1 MSKIVVMIALMILAL
16 SPFLLAPRRSQAA
29 DSSAVALSGQVSSD
43 KEAAME
49 GVIVGAKK
57 DGSPITIDVVTD
69 EHGHYSFPSS
79 KLGPGQ
85 YSLKIRA
92 VGYEMDG
99 PKTVE
104 VASGTSPAADIKLRP
119 AKNLA
124 AQLNNAEWLLS
135 MPGTDA
141 QKKFLLD
148 CTGCHSL
155 ERIVRSTHTA
165 DEFLQVIQRMSLYS
179 QGSTPAHPQL
189 LAGGA
194 RRPATEEVIKKLQP
208 VADWL
213 ATTNLSS
220 TEKWEYPLKTLPR
233 PLAKATRVIITE
245 YDLPRKAAQPHD
257 VVVDSTGT
265 VWYSDFADE
274 FIGKLDPTTGQATEY
289 PIPLLKPGF
298 PKGSLELQLDKDENP
313 WLAMMYQGG
322 IAKFDRKTE
331 KVQTFALPAELQK
344 NHTQESMVMPIYSYA
359 DGKVWTNNQDD
370 HSILRLDLK
379 TGKYEN
385 LGTFALPGAGRN
397 INAYGIPANRE
408 NDLYLLDFAADDIGR
423 IDAKTKEFKSYPTPT
438 RASRPR
444 RGMVDA
450 QDRLWFAE
458 YGANAVGMFDPKT
471 EKIQEWKVP
480 TPWSAPYQAVVDK
493 DGDVWTASMFTDRVV
508 RLNPSTGEVK
518 EYLLPQ
524 QTNVRRVFV
533 DNSTTPVTFWV
544 GNNHGASIMKL
555 EPIDEAVQSRA
566 SAR

>member
-1 MSKIVVMIALMILAL
+1 MSKIALLAAIAMVILG
-16 SPFLLAPRRSQAA
+16 SFLLAPRLIKAA
-29 DSSAVALSGQVSSD
+29 SSPVALSGQVSSE
-43 KEAAME
+43 KEGAME
-49 GVIVGAKK
+49 GVMVGAKK
-57 DGSPITIDVVTD
+57 DGSTITVDVVSDANGRYT
-69 EHGHYSFPSS
+69 FPSS

-104 VASGTSPAADIKLRP
+104 VTSGTSATADIKLRP
-119 AKNLA
+119 VKNPA
-124 AQLNNAEWLLS
+124 AQLNNAEWLMS

-141 QKKFLLD
+141 QKRFLLD
-148 CTGCHSL
+148 CTGCHTL
-155 ERIVRSTHTA
+155 ERIARSTHNA
-165 DEFLQVIQRMSLYS
+165 DEFLAVIQRMSLYS
-179 QGSTPAHPQL
+179 QGSSPAHPQL

-194 RRPATEEVIKKLQP
+194 RRPSTDETVKRMQP
-208 VADWL
+208 IAEWL

-220 TEKWEYPLKTLPR
+220 TEKWEYALKTLPR
-233 PLAKATRVIITE
+233 AKAKATRVIVTE
-245 YDLPRKAAQPHD
+245 YDLPRKVAQPHD
-257 VVVDSTGT
+257 VVVDSGGT

-274 FIGKLDPTTGQATEY
+274 LVGKLDPKTGQATEY
-289 PIPLLKPGF
+289 PIPVLKQGF

-322 IAKFDRKTE
+322 IAKFDRKSE
-331 KVQTFALPAELQK
+331 KVQVFPLPKELQK
-344 NHTQESMVMPIYSYA
+344 DHTQESMVMPVYSHV

-370 HSILRLDLK
+370 HSILRLDPK
-379 TGKYEN
+379 TSTYEN
-385 LGTFALPGAGRN
+385 LGTFAIAGAGRN
-397 INAYGIPANRE
+397 INAYGIPANHE
-408 NDLYLLDFAADDIGR
+408 NDLYLLDFAADNIGR
-423 IDAKTKEFKSYPTPT
+423 IDAKTKEFKVYPTPT
-438 RASRPR
+438 RDSRPR

-458 YGANAVGMFDPKT
+458 YGANAVAMFDPKT

-493 DGDVWTASMFTDRVV
+493 NGDVWTASMFTDRVV
-508 RLNPSTGEVK
+508 RLNPKTGEVT
-518 EYLLPQ
+518 EYPLPQ

-555 EPIDEAVQSRA
+555 ETLDEDVQSRA
-566 SAR
+566 AK

>member
-1 MSKIVVMIALMILAL
+1 MSKIALVAVVMLAAL
-16 SPFLLAPRRSQAA
+16 SSFLFVPRQIEAA
-29 DSSAVALSGQVSSD
+29 NSLVALSGQVSSE
-43 KEAAME
+43 KEGPME

-57 DGSPITIDVVTD
+57 DGSTVTIDVVSD
-69 EHGHYSFPSS
+69 DSGRYSFPSS
-79 KLGPGQ
+79 KLGPGH

-92 VGYEMDG
+92 VGYEMES
-99 PKTVE
+99 PKTVD
-104 VASGTSPAADIKLRP
+104 VSQGASATADIKLQP

-124 AQLNNAEWLLS
+124 AQLNNAEWLMS

-141 QKKFLLD
+141 QKRFLLD
-148 CTGCHSL
+148 CTGCHTL
-155 ERIVRSTHTA
+155 ERIARSTHTA
-165 DEFLQVIQRMSLYS
+165 DEFVPLIQRMGLYS
-179 QGSTPAHPQL
+179 QGSTPARPQL

-194 RRPATEEVIKKLQP
+194 RRPPTEAAVKALQP
-208 VADWL
+208 VAEWL

-220 TEKWEYPLKTLPR
+220 TEKWDYTLKTLPR
-233 PLAKATRVIITE
+233 PKGRAGRVIVTE
-245 YDLPRKAAQPHD
+245 YELPRKVAQPHD
-257 VVVDSTGT
+257 VVADSTGT

-274 FIGKLDPTTGQATEY
+274 LIGKLDPKTGEATEY

-313 WLAMMYQGG
+313 WLALMYQGG

-331 KVQTFALPAELQK
+331 KVRVFPLPKALQK
-344 NHTQESMVMPIYSYA
+344 DHTQESMVMPIYSNV

-379 TGKYEN
+379 TGAYEN
-385 LGTFALPGAGRN
+385 LGTFAIPGAGRN
-397 INAYGIPANRE
+397 LNAYGIPADHRN
-408 NDLYLLDFAADDIGR
+408 NLYLLDFAADNIGR
-423 IDAKTKEFKSYPTPT
+423 IDAKTKEFKVYPTPT
-438 RASRPR
+438 RDSRPR

-458 YGANAVGMFDPKT
+458 YGANAVAMFDPKT
-471 EKIQEWKVP
+471 EKIQEWKVS
-480 TPWSAPYQAVVDK
+480 TPWSAPYQAIVDK
-493 DGDVWTASMFTDRVV
+493 NGDVWTASMFTDRVV
-508 RLNPSTGEVK
+508 RLNPNKGEVT

-555 EPIDEAVQSRA
+555 EPIDENVQSRA
-566 SAR
+566 AR

>member
-1 MSKIVVMIALMILAL
+1 MLKRA
-16 SPFLLAPRRSQAA
+16 LLAAVTMAVVGMFLSVPRLTRAA
-29 DSSAVALSGQVSSD
+29 NSAGVALSGQVSSE
-43 KEAAME
+43 KEGAME
-49 GVIVGAKK
+49 GVVVGAKK
-57 DGSPITIDVVTD
+57 DGSTITLDVVTD
-69 EHGHYSFPSS
+69 GDGHYSFPSS

-92 VGYEMDG
+92 VGYEMEG

-104 VASGTSPAADIKLRP
+104 VASGTTATADIKLRP

-124 AQLNNAEWLLS
+124 AQLNNAEWLMS
-135 MPGTDA
+135 MPGSDA

-148 CTGCHSL
+148 CTGCHTL
-155 ERIVRSTHTA
+155 ERIARSTHTA
-165 DEFLQVIQRMSLYS
+165 DEFMAVIQRMSLYS

-194 RRPATEEVIKKLQP
+194 RRPASEETTKRLQP
-208 VADWL
+208 VAEWL

-220 TEKWEYPLKTLPR
+220 TERWEYSLKTLPR
-233 PLAKATRVIITE
+233 PKAKATRVIVTE
-245 YDLPRKAAQPHD
+245 YDLPRKVAQPHD
-257 VVVDSTGT
+257 VIVDSGGT

-274 FIGKLDPTTGQATEY
+274 FVGKLDPKTGQATEY
-289 PIPLLKPGF
+289 SIPLLKQGF

-322 IAKFDRKTE
+322 IAKFDRKSE
-331 KVQTFALPAELQK
+331 KVQVFPLPKELQK
-344 NHTQESMVMPIYSYA
+344 DHTQESMVMPISSHV

-379 TGKYEN
+379 TGTYEN
-385 LGTFALPGAGRN
+385 LGTFAIQGAGRN
-397 INAYGIPANRE
+397 INAYGIPANNE
-408 NDLYLLDFAADDIGR
+408 NDLYLLDFAADNIGR
-423 IDAKTKEFKSYPTPT
+423 INAKTKEFKVYPTPT
-438 RASRPR
+438 RDSRPR
-444 RGMVDA
+444 RGMVDD

-458 YGANAVGMFDPKT
+458 YGANTVAMFDPKT

-493 DGDVWTASMFTDRVV
+493 NGDVWTASMFTDRVA
-508 RLNPSTGEVK
+508 RLNPTTGEVT

-533 DNSTTPVTFWV
+533 DNSTTLVTFWV

-555 EPIDEAVQSRA
+555 EPLDDDVQSRA
-566 SAR
+566 AK

>member
-1 MSKIVVMIALMILAL
+1 MSKTALLAGIAIVVLGTFLSAPRLIKAANSSGIALT
-16 SPFLLAPRRSQAA
+16 
-29 DSSAVALSGQVSSD
+29 GQVSSE

-49 GVIVGAKK
+49 GVVVGAKK
-57 DGSPITIDVVTD
+57 DGSTITIDVFTD
-69 EHGHYSFPSS
+69 GSGRYSFPSS

-104 VASGTSPAADIKLRP
+104 VTPGTSATADIKLRP

-124 AQLNNAEWLLS
+124 AQLNNAEWLTS

-141 QKKFLLD
+141 QKRFLLD
-148 CTGCHSL
+148 CTGCHTL
-155 ERIVRSTHTA
+155 ERIARSTHTA
-165 DEFLQVIQRMSLYS
+165 DEFMQVIQRMSLYS

-194 RRPATEEVIKKLQP
+194 RGGGPRGNLQP
-208 VADWL
+208 IADWL

-220 TEKWEYPLKTLPR
+220 TERWDYSLKTLPR
-233 PLAKATRVIITE
+233 PRAKATRVIITE
-245 YDLPRKAAQPHD
+245 YDLPRKVAQPHD
-257 VVVDSTGT
+257 VVVDSGGT

-274 FIGKLDPTTGQATEY
+274 FVGKLDPKTGQATEY
-289 PIPLLKPGF
+289 PIPLLKQGF

-331 KVQTFALPAELQK
+331 KVEAFPLPKELQK
-344 NHTQESMVMPIYSYA
+344 DHTQESMVMPTYSYV

-379 TGKYEN
+379 TGTYEN
-385 LGTFALPGAGRN
+385 LGTFAIPGAGRN
-397 INAYGIPANRE
+397 INAYGIPANHE
-408 NDLYLLDFAADDIGR
+408 NDLYLLDFAADNIGR
-423 IDAKTKEFKSYPTPT
+423 INAKTKEFKVYPTPT
-438 RASRPR
+438 RDSRPR

-450 QDRLWFAE
+450 QNRLWFAE
-458 YGANAVGMFDPKT
+458 YGANAVAMFDPKT

-480 TPWSAPYQAVVDK
+480 TPWSAPYQAVADK
-493 DGDVWTASMFTDRVV
+493 NGDVWTGSMFTDRII
-508 RLNPSTGEVK
+508 RLNPNNGEVT

-524 QTNVRRVFV
+524 QTNIRRVFV
-533 DNSTTPVTFWV
+533 GNSTTPVTFWV

-555 EPIDEAVQSRA
+555 EPMDEDVLSRA
-566 SAR
+566 AAK

>member
-1 MSKIVVMIALMILAL
+1 MSKTA
-16 SPFLLAPRRSQAA
+16 LLAAITTVVLGTFLFAA
-29 DSSAVALSGQVSSD
+29 RLTMPAGLSAVALSGQVSSE
-43 KEAAME
+43 KESAME

-57 DGSPITIDVVTD
+57 DGSTITIDVVSD
-69 EHGHYSFPSS
+69 ERGHYSFPSS
-79 KLGPGQ
+79 KLPPGQ

-92 VGYEMDG
+92 VGYEMDT

-104 VASGTSPAADIKLRP
+104 VTSGTAATADIKLRP

-124 AQLNNAEWLLS
+124 AQLNNAEWLMS
-135 MPGTDA
+135 MPGSDA
-141 QKKFLLD
+141 EKKFLLD
-148 CTGCHSL
+148 CTGCHTL
-155 ERIVRSTHTA
+155 ERIARSTHNA
-165 DEFLQVIQRMSLYS
+165 DEFMAVIQRMSLYS

-194 RRPATEEVIKKLQP
+194 RRPASEETTKRLQP
-208 VADWL
+208 VAEWL

-220 TEKWEYPLKTLPR
+220 TERWEYSLKTLPR
-233 PLAKATRVIITE
+233 PKAKATRVIVTE
-245 YDLPRKAAQPHD
+245 YDLPRKVAQPHD
-257 VVVDSTGT
+257 VIVDSGGT

-274 FIGKLDPTTGQATEY
+274 FLGKLDPKTGQATEY
-289 PIPLLKPGF
+289 PIPLLKQGF

-322 IAKFDRKTE
+322 ITKFDRKSE
-331 KVQTFALPAELQK
+331 KVQVFPLPKELQK
-344 NHTQESMVMPIYSYA
+344 DHTQESMVMPIYSHV

-379 TGKYEN
+379 TDTYEN
-385 LGTFALPGAGRN
+385 LGTFAIQGAGRN
-397 INAYGIPANRE
+397 INAYGIPANNE
-408 NDLYLLDFAADDIGR
+408 NDLYLLDFAADNIGR
-423 IDAKTKEFKSYPTPT
+423 IAAKTKEFKVWPTPT
-438 RASRPR
+438 RDSRPR

-493 DGDVWTASMFTDRVV
+493 NGDVWTASMFTDRVV
-508 RLNPSTGEVK
+508 RLNPSTGEVT

-533 DNSTTPVTFWV
+533 DSSTTPVTFWV

-555 EPIDEAVQSRA
+555 EPIDEDVQSRA
-566 SAR
+566 AR

>member
-1 MSKIVVMIALMILAL
+1 MSKIAIVGITLVAIIC
-16 SPFLLAPRRSQAA
+16 FVFAPRLTRGAN
-29 DSSAVALSGQVSSD
+29 SSGVALSGQVSSD
-43 KEAAME
+43 KEGAMG
-49 GVIVGAKK
+49 GVVVGAKK
-57 DGSPITIDVVTD
+57 DGSTITIDVVSDDT
-69 EHGHYSFPSS
+69 GHFAFPSS

-92 VGYEMDG
+92 VGYEMEDS
-99 PKTVE
+99 KTAE
-104 VASGTSPAADIKLRP
+104 VAPGATATTDIKLRP
-119 AKNLA
+119 ARNLA
-124 AQLNNAEWLLS
+124 AQLNNAEWLMS

-155 ERIVRSTHTA
+155 ERIARSTHTA
-165 DEFLQVIQRMSLYS
+165 DEFVAVIQRMSLYA
-179 QGSTPAHPQL
+179 QGSSPAHPQL

-194 RRPATEEVIKKLQP
+194 RGGGPRGNLQP
-208 VADWL
+208 VAEWL

-220 TEKWEYPLKTLPR
+220 TERWEYPLKTLPR
-233 PLAKATRVIITE
+233 PKAKAARVIVTE
-245 YDLPRKAAQPHD
+245 YDLPRKVAQPHD
-257 VVVDSTGT
+257 VVVDSGGT

-274 FIGKLDPTTGQATEY
+274 FIGKLDPKTGQATEY

-331 KVQTFALPAELQK
+331 KVSVFPLPKELQK
-344 NHTQESMVMPIYSYA
+344 DHTQESMVMPIYSYV

-370 HSILRLDLK
+370 HSILRLDPK
-379 TGKYEN
+379 TGAYEN
-385 LGTFALPGAGRN
+385 LGTFAIPGAGRN

-408 NDLYLLDFAADDIGR
+408 NDLYLLDFAADNIGR
-423 IDAKTKEFKSYPTPT
+423 IDAKTKEFKVYPTPT
-438 RASRPR
+438 RDSRPR
-444 RGMVDA
+444 RGMVDD

-458 YGANAVGMFDPKT
+458 YGANAVGVFDPKT

-480 TPWSAPYQAVVDK
+480 TPWSAPYQAIVDK
-493 DGDVWTASMFTDRVV
+493 NGDVWTASMFTDRVV
-508 RLNPSTGEVK
+508 RLNPKSGEVT

-555 EPIDEAVQSRA
+555 EPIDEDVQSRA
-566 SAR
+566 AR

>member
-1 MSKIVVMIALMILAL
+1 LLVPRMTKAANSPGEALT
-16 SPFLLAPRRSQAA
+16 
-29 DSSAVALSGQVSSD
+29 GQVSSE
-43 KEAAME
+43 KEGAME
-49 GVIVGAKK
+49 GVVVGAKK
-57 DGSPITIDVVTD
+57 DGSTITIDVVTD
-69 EHGHYSFPSS
+69 GNGRYSFPSS
-79 KLGPGQ
+79 KLGQGQ

-104 VASGTSPAADIKLRP
+104 VAAGTSATADIKLRV

-124 AQLNNAEWLLS
+124 GQLNNAEWLMS

-141 QKKFLLD
+141 QKKFLLE
-148 CTGCHSL
+148 CTGCHTL
-155 ERIVRSTHTA
+155 ERIARSTHTA
-165 DEFLQVIQRMSLYS
+165 DEFVAVFQRMILYS
-179 QGSTPAHPQL
+179 QGSSPAHPQL

-194 RRPATEEVIKKLQP
+194 RRPASDEAAKRLQP
-208 VADWL
+208 IAEWL

-220 TEKWEYPLKTLPR
+220 TERWDYSLKTLPR
-233 PLAKATRVIITE
+233 PKVKATRVIVTE
-245 YDLPRKAAQPHD
+245 YDLPRKVTQPHD
-257 VVVDSTGT
+257 VVVDSGGM

-274 FIGKLDPTTGQATEY
+274 FLGKLDPKTGQATEY

-298 PKGSLELQLDKDENP
+298 PKGSLELHLDKDENP
-313 WLAMMYQGG
+313 WLALMYQGG
-322 IAKFDRKTE
+322 IAKFDRKRE
-331 KVQTFALPAELQK
+331 KVQVFPLPKELQK
-344 NHTQESMVMPIYSYA
+344 DHTQESMVMPLYSHV

-379 TGKYEN
+379 TGTYEN
-385 LGTFALPGAGRN
+385 LGTFAISGAGRN
-397 INAYGIPANRE
+397 INAYGIPANHE
-408 NDLYLLDFAADDIGR
+408 NDLYLLDFAADNIGR
-423 IDAKTKEFKSYPTPT
+423 IDAKTKEFKVYPTPT
-438 RASRPR
+438 RDSRPR

-493 DGDVWTASMFTDRVV
+493 NGDVWTASMFTDRVT
-508 RLNPSTGEVK
+508 RLSPSTGEVT

-524 QTNVRRVFV
+524 QTNVRRIFV

-555 EPIDEAVQSRA
+555 EPLDENVQSRA
-566 SAR
+566 AK

>member
-1 MSKIVVMIALMILAL
+1 MLKTA
-16 SPFLLAPRRSQAA
+16 LLAAITLVALGGFLFAPHLIKAA
-29 DSSAVALSGQVSSD
+29 NSPSVALSGQVSSE
-43 KEAAME
+43 KEGAME

-57 DGSPITIDVVTD
+57 DGSTITIDVVTD
-69 EHGHYSFPSS
+69 ADGRYSFPSS

-92 VGYEMDG
+92 AGYEMDG

-104 VASGTSPAADIKLRP
+104 VTSGTSATADIKLQT

-124 AQLNNAEWLLS
+124 AQLNNAEWLMS

-141 QKKFLLD
+141 QKRFLLD

-155 ERIVRSTHTA
+155 ERIARSTHTA
-165 DEFLQVIQRMSLYS
+165 DEFVPLIQRMGLYS

-194 RRPATEEVIKKLQP
+194 RRPPTERAVKALQP
-208 VADWL
+208 VAEWL

-220 TEKWEYPLKTLPR
+220 TEKWEYSLKTLPR
-233 PLAKATRVIITE
+233 PKAKAARVVVTE
-245 YDLPRKAAQPHD
+245 YDLPRKVAQPHD
-257 VVVDSTGT
+257 VVVDSAGT

-274 FIGKLDPTTGQATEY
+274 FLGKLDPKTGQATEY
-289 PIPLLKPGF
+289 PIPLLKQGF

-313 WLAMMYQGG
+313 WLALMYQGG

-331 KVQTFALPAELQK
+331 KVQVFPLPKELQRD
-344 NHTQESMVMPIYSYA
+344 HTQESMVMPIYSYV

-370 HSILRLDLK
+370 HSILRLDVN
-379 TGKYEN
+379 TGAYEN
-385 LGTFALPGAGRN
+385 LGTFAIAGAARN
-397 INAYGIPANRE
+397 INAYGIPANHE
-408 NDLYLLDFAADDIGR
+408 NDLYLLDFAADNIGR
-423 IDAKTKEFKSYPTPT
+423 IDAKTKEFKVYPTPT
-438 RASRPR
+438 RDSRPR

-458 YGANAVGMFDPKT
+458 YGANAVAMFDPKT
-471 EKIQEWKVP
+471 EKIQEWRVP

-493 DGDVWTASMFTDRVV
+493 NGDVWTASMFTDRVI
-508 RLNPSTGEVK
+508 RLNPNNGEVT

-555 EPIDEAVQSRA
+555 EPIDENVQSRA
-566 SAR
+566 AK

>member
-1 MSKIVVMIALMILAL
+1 MSKTALLAGIAIVVL
-16 SPFLLAPRRSQAA
+16 SGFLFAPRLIKAA
-29 DSSAVALSGQVSSD
+29 NSPSVALTGQVSSE
-43 KEAAME
+43 KEGAME
-49 GVIVGAKK
+49 GVVVGAKK
-57 DGSPITIDVVTD
+57 DGSTITIDVFTD
-69 EHGHYSFPSS
+69 GSGRYSFPSS

-92 VGYEMDG
+92 VGYERDG

-104 VASGTSPAADIKLRP
+104 VTPGTSATADIKLRP

-124 AQLNNAEWLLS
+124 AQLNNAEWLTS

-141 QKKFLLD
+141 QKRFLLD
-148 CTGCHSL
+148 CTGCHTL
-155 ERIVRSTHTA
+155 ERIARSTHTA
-165 DEFLQVIQRMSLYS
+165 DEFMQVIQRMSLYS

-194 RRPATEEVIKKLQP
+194 RGGGPRGNLQP
-208 VADWL
+208 IADWL

-220 TEKWEYPLKTLPR
+220 TERWDYSVKTLPR
-233 PLAKATRVIITE
+233 PRAKATRVIITE
-245 YDLPRKAAQPHD
+245 YDLPRKVAQPHD
-257 VVVDSTGT
+257 VVVDSGGT

-274 FIGKLDPTTGQATEY
+274 FVGKLDPKTGQSTEY
-289 PIPLLKPGF
+289 PIPLLKQGF

-331 KVQTFALPAELQK
+331 KVEAFPLPKELQK
-344 NHTQESMVMPIYSYA
+344 DHTQESMVMPTYSYV

-379 TGKYEN
+379 TGTYEN
-385 LGTFALPGAGRN
+385 LGTFAIPRAGRN
-397 INAYGIPANRE
+397 INAYGIPANHE
-408 NDLYLLDFAADDIGR
+408 IDLYLLDFAADNIGR
-423 IDAKTKEFKSYPTPT
+423 IDAKMKEFKVYPTPT
-438 RASRPR
+438 RDSRPR

-458 YGANAVGMFDPKT
+458 YGANAVAMFDPKT
-471 EKIQEWKVP
+471 EKIQEWKIP
-480 TPWSAPYQAVVDK
+480 TPWSAPYQAVADK
-493 DGDVWTASMFTDRVV
+493 NGDVWTGSMFTDRII
-508 RLNPSTGEVK
+508 RLNPNNGEVT

-524 QTNVRRVFV
+524 QTNIRRVFV

-555 EPIDEAVQSRA
+555 EPMDEDVLSRA
-566 SAR
+566 AAK

>member
-1 MSKIVVMIALMILAL
+1 MRKTA
-16 SPFLLAPRRSQAA
+16 LLAAIAIIVLGLLVSAPRLTRAA
-29 DSSAVALSGQVSSD
+29 NSSGVALSGRVGSE
-43 KEAAME
+43 KEPAME
-49 GVIVGAKK
+49 GVIVGARK

-69 EHGHYSFPSS
+69 ADGLYSFPASR
-79 KLGPGQ
+79 LAPGQ

-92 VGYEMDG
+92 VGYEMDA

-104 VASGTSPAADIKLRP
+104 VAAGATATADIKLRP

-124 AQLNNAEWLLS
+124 AQLNNAEWLTS

-155 ERIVRSTHTA
+155 ERIARSTHTA
-165 DEFLQVIQRMSLYS
+165 DEFVPLIQRMGLYS
-179 QGSTPAHPQL
+179 QGSTPARPQL

-194 RRPATEEVIKKLQP
+194 RRPPSEAAVKALQP
-208 VADWL
+208 VAEWL

-220 TEKWEYPLKTLPR
+220 TDKWEYSLKTLPR
-233 PLAKATRVIITE
+233 PKAKATRVVVTE
-245 YDLPRKAAQPHD
+245 YDLPRKVAQPHD
-257 VVVDSTGT
+257 VIVDSTGT

-274 FIGKLDPTTGQATEY
+274 FLGKLDPKTGQVTEY
-289 PIPLLKPGF
+289 PIPLLKQGF
-298 PKGSLELQLDKDENP
+298 PKGSLELQFDKDENP

-322 IAKFDRKTE
+322 IAKLDRKTE
-331 KVQTFALPAELQK
+331 KVQVFPLPKELQK
-344 NHTQESMVMPIYSYA
+344 DHTQESMVMPAYSHV
-359 DGKVWTNNQDD
+359 DGRVWTNNQDD

-379 TGKYEN
+379 TGTYEN
-385 LGTFALPGAGRN
+385 LGTFAIRGAGRN
-397 INAYGIPANRE
+397 INAYGIPANHE
-408 NDLYLLDFAADDIGR
+408 NDLYLLDFAADNIGR
-423 IDAKTKEFKSYPTPT
+423 IDAKTKEFKVYPTPT
-438 RASRPR
+438 RDSRPR
-444 RGMVDA
+444 RGIVDA

-493 DGDVWTASMFTDRVV
+493 NGDVWTASMFTDRVV
-508 RLNPSTGEVK
+508 RLNPGTGEVT

-533 DNSTTPVTFWV
+533 DDSTTPPTFWV

-555 EPIDEAVQSRA
+555 EPIDENVQSRA
-566 SAR
+566 AK

>member
-1 MSKIVVMIALMILAL
+1 MSKLAL
-16 SPFLLAPRRSQAA
+16 LAGIAIATFSLFVFAPRLTRAA
-29 DSSAVALSGQVSSD
+29 DASGVALSGQVNSD
-43 KEAAME
+43 REPAME
-49 GVIVGAKK
+49 GVVVGAKK
-57 DGSPITIDVVTD
+57 DGSTITIDVISD
-69 EHGHYSFPSS
+69 ENGHYSFPSS
-79 KLGPGQ
+79 KLKPGQ

-92 VGYEMDG
+92 AGYEMDG
-99 PKTVE
+99 TKTVE
-104 VASGTSPAADIKLRP
+104 VAPGKTATADIKLRP

-124 AQLNNAEWLLS
+124 AQLNNAEWLMS

-148 CTGCHSL
+148 CTGCHTL
-155 ERIVRSTHTA
+155 ERIARSTHTA
-165 DEFLQVIQRMSLYS
+165 DEFVPLIQRMGLYS

-194 RRPATEEVIKKLQP
+194 RRPPSEATLKALQP
-208 VADWL
+208 VAEWL
-213 ATTNLSS
+213 ATTNLSA
-220 TEKWEYPLKTLPR
+220 TDKWEYSLKTLPR
-233 PLAKATRVIITE
+233 PKGQATRVIVTE
-245 YDLPRKAAQPHD
+245 YDLPRKVAQPHD
-257 VVVDSTGT
+257 VIVDSGGT

-274 FIGKLDPTTGQATEY
+274 LLGKLDPKTGQATEY
-289 PIPLLKPGF
+289 PIPLLKQGF

-322 IAKFDRKTE
+322 IAKFDRMTE
-331 KVQTFALPAELQK
+331 KIQVFPLPKELQK
-344 NHTQESMVMPIYSYA
+344 DHTQESMVMPTYSYV

-379 TGKYEN
+379 TGTYEN
-385 LGTFALPGAGRN
+385 LGTFAIPGAGRN
-397 INAYGIPANRE
+397 INAYGIPGNRE
-408 NDLYLLDFAADDIGR
+408 NDLYLLDFAADNIGR
-423 IDAKTKEFKSYPTPT
+423 IDARTKEFKVWPTPT
-438 RASRPR
+438 RDSRPR
-444 RGMVDA
+444 RGAVDA

-493 DGDVWTASMFTDRVV
+493 NGDVWTASMFTDRVV
-508 RLNPSTGEVK
+508 RLNPKTGDVT

-524 QTNVRRVFV
+524 QTNVRRVFI

-555 EPIDEAVQSRA
+555 EPIDESTQSRVA
-566 SAR
+566 AK

>member
-1 MSKIVVMIALMILAL
+1 MSKTALLVAMAVVLGT
-16 SPFLLAPRRSQAA
+16 FLFATRLTRAA
-29 DSSAVALSGQVSSD
+29 NSSAAALSGQVSSD
-43 KEAAME
+43 KDSAME
-49 GVIVGAKK
+49 GVVIGAKK
-57 DGSPITIDVVTD
+57 DGSTITVDVVSD
-69 EHGHYSFPSS
+69 DRGRYSFPSS

-85 YSLKIRA
+85 YSLKVRA
-92 VGYEMDG
+92 AGYEMDG

-104 VASGTSPAADIKLRP
+104 VASGTTASADIKLRP

-124 AQLNNAEWLLS
+124 AQLNNAEWLMS

-155 ERIVRSTHTA
+155 ERIARSTHNA
-165 DEFLQVIQRMSLYS
+165 EEFLAVFQRMSLYS

-194 RRPATEEVIKKLQP
+194 RRPASEETTKRLQP
-208 VADWL
+208 VAEWL

-220 TEKWEYPLKTLPR
+220 TERWEYPLKTLPR
-233 PLAKATRVIITE
+233 PKARATRVIVTE
-245 YDLPRKAAQPHD
+245 YDLPRKVAQPHD
-257 VVVDSTGT
+257 VIVDSNGI

-274 FIGKLDPTTGQATEY
+274 FLGKLDPKTGQVTEY
-289 PIPLLKPGF
+289 PIPLLKQGF

-322 IAKFDRKTE
+322 IAKFDRKSE
-331 KVQTFALPAELQK
+331 KVQTFALPKELQK
-344 NHTQESMVMPIYSYA
+344 DHTQESMVMPIYSYV

-379 TGKYEN
+379 TGAYEN
-385 LGTFALPGAGRN
+385 LGTFAIPGAGRN
-397 INAYGIPANRE
+397 INAYGIPANQE

-423 IDAKTKEFKSYPTPT
+423 INAKTKEFKVYPTPT
-438 RASRPR
+438 RDSRPR
-444 RGMVDA
+444 RGMVDE

-458 YGANAVGMFDPKT
+458 YGANAVAMFDPKT

-493 DGDVWTASMFTDRVV
+493 NGDVWSASMFTDRVV
-508 RLNPSTGEVK
+508 RLNPSTGEAT

-533 DNSTTPVTFWV
+533 DNSTAPVTFWV

-555 EPIDEAVQSRA
+555 EPIDEDVQSRA

>member
-1 MSKIVVMIALMILAL
+1 MSKIVLLAGIATAAL
-16 SPFLLAPRRSQAA
+16 SLFLFAPRLTKAA
-29 DSSAVALSGQVSSD
+29 NSPGVALSGQVSSD
-43 KEAAME
+43 KEGAME
-49 GVIVGAKK
+49 GVVVGAKK
-57 DGSPITIDVVTD
+57 DGSTITIDVVSD
-69 EHGHYSFPSS
+69 KDGRYSFPSS

-92 VGYEMDG
+92 AGYEMDG
-99 PKTVE
+99 PASVN
-104 VASGTSPAADIKLRP
+104 VAAGATATADIKLRP
-119 AKNLA
+119 AKSLA
-124 AQLNNAEWLLS
+124 AQLNNAEWLMS

-148 CTGCHSL
+148 CTGCHTL
-155 ERIVRSTHTA
+155 ERIARSTHTA
-165 DEFLQVIQRMSLYS
+165 DEFMQVIQRMSLYS

-194 RRPATEEVIKKLQP
+194 RGGGARGNLQP

-220 TEKWEYPLKTLPR
+220 TERWEYALKTLPR
-233 PLAKATRVIITE
+233 PKAQATRVIITE
-245 YDLPRKAAQPHD
+245 YDLPRKVAQPHD
-257 VVVDSTGT
+257 VIVDSGGT

-274 FIGKLDPTTGQATEY
+274 FVGKLDPKTGQATEY
-289 PIPLLKPGF
+289 PIPLLKQGF

-331 KVQTFALPAELQK
+331 KVEVFPLPKELQK
-344 NHTQESMVMPIYSYA
+344 DHTQESMVMPIYSYV

-370 HSILRLDLK
+370 HSILRLDVK
-379 TGKYEN
+379 TGTYEN
-385 LGTFALPGAGRN
+385 LGTFAISGAGRN
-397 INAYGIPANRE
+397 INAYGIPGNHE
-408 NDLYLLDFAADDIGR
+408 NDLYLLDFAADNIGR
-423 IDAKTKEFKSYPTPT
+423 IDAKTKAFHVYPTPT
-438 RASRPR
+438 RDSRPR

-493 DGDVWTASMFTDRVV
+493 NGDVWTASMFTDRVV
-508 RLNPSTGEVK
+508 RLNPNTGDVT

-524 QTNVRRVFV
+524 ETNVRRVFV

-555 EPIDEAVQSRA
+555 EPIDENVQSRA
-566 SAR
+566 AK

>member
-1 MSKIVVMIALMILAL
+1 MSKMAILAAIAMVAL
-16 SPFLLAPRRSQAA
+16 GAFLLAPRLARAA
-29 DSSAVALSGQVSSD
+29 NSSGVALSGQVSSE

-49 GVIVGAKK
+49 GVVVGAKK
-57 DGSPITIDVVTD
+57 DGSTITVDVVTD
-69 EHGHYSFPSS
+69 ASGRFSFPSS

-99 PKTVE
+99 PKSVE
-104 VASGTSPAADIKLRP
+104 VAAGTTATADIKLRA

-124 AQLNNAEWLLS
+124 AQLNNAEWLMS

-155 ERIVRSTHTA
+155 ERIARSTHTA
-165 DEFLQVIQRMSLYS
+165 DEFLAVIQRMSLYA
-179 QGSTPAHPQL
+179 QGSSPAHPQL

-194 RRPATEEVIKKLQP
+194 ARDPGRRGNLQG
-208 VADWL
+208 VAEWL
-213 ATTNLSS
+213 ATTNLST
-220 TEKWEYPLKTLPR
+220 TERWDYPLKTLPR
-233 PLAKATRVIITE
+233 PKGKAGRVIVTE
-245 YDLPRKAAQPHD
+245 YDLPRKVAQPHD

-274 FIGKLDPTTGQATEY
+274 FIGKLDPKTGEATEY
-289 PIPLLKPGF
+289 PIPLLKQGF
-298 PKGSLELQLDKDENP
+298 PKGSLELQLDQDENP

-331 KVQTFALPAELQK
+331 KVQAFPLPKELQK
-344 NHTQESMVMPIYSYA
+344 DHTQESMVMPSYSHV

-370 HSILRLDLK
+370 HSILRLDVK
-379 TGKYEN
+379 TGTYEN
-385 LGTFALPGAGRN
+385 LGTFAIAGAGRN
-397 INAYGIPANRE
+397 INAYGIPANHE
-408 NDLYLLDFAADDIGR
+408 NDLYLLDFAADNIGR
-423 IDAKTKEFKSYPTPT
+423 IDAKTKEFKVYPTPT
-438 RASRPR
+438 RDSRPR

-480 TPWSAPYQAVVDK
+480 TPWSAPYQAIVDK
-493 DGDVWTASMFTDRVV
+493 NGDVWTASMFTDRVV
-508 RLNPSTGEVK
+508 RLNPSSGEVT

-555 EPIDEAVQSRA
+555 EPIEEDVQSRA
-566 SAR
+566 AK

>member
-1 MSKIVVMIALMILAL
+1 MSKTALLAAITLVAL
-16 SPFLLAPRRSQAA
+16 SGFLFAPRLIKAA
-29 DSSAVALSGQVSSD
+29 NSPSVALSGQVSSE
-43 KEAAME
+43 KEGAME

-57 DGSPITIDVVTD
+57 DGSTITIDVVTD
-69 EHGHYSFPSS
+69 ADGRYSFPSS

-99 PKTVE
+99 PKSLE
-104 VASGTSPAADIKLRP
+104 VTSGTSATADIKVQP

-124 AQLNNAEWLLS
+124 VQLNNAEWLMS
-135 MPGTDA
+135 MPGTDV
-141 QKKFLLD
+141 QKRFLLD

-155 ERIVRSTHTA
+155 ERIARSTHTA
-165 DEFLQVIQRMSLYS
+165 DEFVPLVQRMGLYS

-194 RRPATEEVIKKLQP
+194 RRPPTEGAVKALQP
-208 VADWL
+208 VAEWL

-220 TEKWEYPLKTLPR
+220 TEKWEYSLKTLPR
-233 PLAKATRVIITE
+233 PKAKAARVIVTE
-245 YDLPRKAAQPHD
+245 YDLPRKVAQPHD

-274 FIGKLDPTTGQATEY
+274 FLGKLDPKTGQATEY
-289 PIPLLKPGF
+289 PIPLLKQGF

-313 WLAMMYQGG
+313 WLALMYQGG
-322 IAKFDRKTE
+322 IAKFDRKSE
-331 KVQTFALPAELQK
+331 KVQVFPLPKELQRD
-344 NHTQESMVMPIYSYA
+344 HTQESMVMPIYSYV

-370 HSILRLDLK
+370 HSILRLDVK
-379 TGKYEN
+379 TGAYEN
-385 LGTFALPGAGRN
+385 LGTFAIAGAGRN

-408 NDLYLLDFAADDIGR
+408 NDLYLLDFAADNIGR
-423 IDAKTKEFKSYPTPT
+423 IDAKTKEFKVYPTPT
-438 RASRPR
+438 RDSRPR

-458 YGANAVGMFDPKT
+458 YGANAVAMFDPKT
-471 EKIQEWKVP
+471 EKIQEWRVP

-493 DGDVWTASMFTDRVV
+493 NGDVWTASMFTDRVI
-508 RLNPSTGEVK
+508 RLNPNNGKVT

-555 EPIDEAVQSRA
+555 EPIDENVQSRA
-566 SAR
+566 AK

>member
-1 MSKIVVMIALMILAL
+1 MPKIALLAGIATAAL
-16 SPFLLAPRRSQAA
+16 SLFLFAPRLTKAA
-29 DSSAVALSGQVSSD
+29 NSAGVALTGQVSSD
-43 KEAAME
+43 KEGAME
-49 GVIVGAKK
+49 GVVVGAKK
-57 DGSPITIDVVTD
+57 DGSTITIDVVSD
-69 EHGHYSFPSS
+69 KDGHYSFPSS
-79 KLGPGQ
+79 KIGPGL

-92 VGYEMDG
+92 VGYEMDA
-99 PKTVE
+99 PATVN
-104 VASGTSPAADIKLRP
+104 VASGTTATADIKLRP
-119 AKNLA
+119 AKNPA
-124 AQLNNAEWLLS
+124 AQLNNAEWFMS

-148 CTGCHSL
+148 CTGCHTL
-155 ERIVRSTHTA
+155 ERIARSTHNA
-165 DEFLQVIQRMSLYS
+165 DEFMAVIQRMSLYS
-179 QGSTPAHPQL
+179 QGSSPAHPQL

-194 RRPATEEVIKKLQP
+194 RGGGPRGNLQP
-208 VADWL
+208 FAEWL

-220 TEKWEYPLKTLPR
+220 TERWDYALKTLPR
-233 PLAKATRVIITE
+233 PKAQATRVIITE
-245 YDLPRKAAQPHD
+245 YDLPRKVAQPHD
-257 VVVDSTGT
+257 VVVDSGGT

-274 FIGKLDPTTGQATEY
+274 FVGKLDPKTGQATEY
-289 PIPLLKPGF
+289 PIPLLKQGF

-331 KVQTFALPAELQK
+331 KVEVFPLPKELQK
-344 NHTQESMVMPIYSYA
+344 DHTQESMVMPLYSHV

-370 HSILRLDLK
+370 HSILRLDPK
-379 TGKYEN
+379 TGTYEN
-385 LGTFALPGAGRN
+385 LGTFAIPGAGRN
-397 INAYGIPANRE
+397 INAYGIPANHE
-408 NDLYLLDFAADDIGR
+408 NHV
-423 IDAKTKEFKSYPTPT
+423 YPTPT
-438 RASRPR
+438 RDSRPR
-444 RGMVDA
+444 RGMVDE

-493 DGDVWTASMFTDRVV
+493 HGDVWTASMFTDRVV
-508 RLNPSTGEVK
+508 RLNPATGEVT

-555 EPIDEAVQSRA
+555 EPLDENVQSRA
-566 SAR
+566 AK

>member
-1 MSKIVVMIALMILAL
+1 MKKTALLAVIAMLAL
-16 SPFLLAPRRSQAA
+16 TSFLFAQRGTRAA
-29 DSSAVALSGQVSSD
+29 NSSGIALSGQVSS
-43 KEAAME
+43 EREGAME
-49 GVIVGAKK
+49 GVVIGAKK
-57 DGSPITIDVVTD
+57 DGSTITVDVVSDNT
-69 EHGHYSFPSS
+69 GRYAFPSS
-79 KLGPGQ
+79 KLEPGR

-92 VGYEMDG
+92 AGYEMDA
-99 PKTVE
+99 PKAVE
-104 VASGTSPAADIKLRP
+104 VAPGTTATADIKLRP

-124 AQLNNAEWLLS
+124 AQLNNAEWLMS

-155 ERIVRSTHTA
+155 ERVARSTHTA
-165 DEFLQVIQRMSLYS
+165 DEFVPLIQRMGLYA
-179 QGSTPAHPQL
+179 QGSSPARPQL

-194 RRPATEEVIKKLQP
+194 RRPPSEAALKAMQP
-208 VADWL
+208 VAEWL
-213 ATTNLSS
+213 ATTNLSA
-220 TEKWEYPLKTLPR
+220 TDKWEYSLKTMPR
-233 PLAKATRVIITE
+233 PKAKATRVIVTE
-245 YDLPRKAAQPHD
+245 YDLPRKVAQPHD
-257 VVVDSTGT
+257 VVVDSGGT

-274 FIGKLDPTTGQATEY
+274 FIGKLDPKTGQATEY

-331 KVQTFALPAELQK
+331 KVSVFPLPKEFQK
-344 NHTQESMVMPIYSYA
+344 DHTQESMVMPLYA
-359 DGKVWTNNQDD
+359 HVDGKIWTNNQDD

-379 TGKYEN
+379 TGTYEN
-385 LGTFALPGAGRN
+385 LGTFAIPGAGRN
-397 INAYGIPANRE
+397 INAYGIPANHE
-408 NDLYLLDFAADDIGR
+408 NDLYLLDFAADNIGR
-423 IDAKTKEFKSYPTPT
+423 IDAKTKEFKVYPTPT
-438 RASRPR
+438 RDSRPR
-444 RGMVDA
+444 RGAVDE

-493 DGDVWTASMFTDRVV
+493 NGDVWSASMFTDRVV
-508 RLNPSTGEVK
+508 RLNPKSGEVT

-555 EPIDEAVQSRA
+555 EPVEVDVQSRA

>member
-1 MSKIVVMIALMILAL
+1 MSKIAFLAGIATAAL
-16 SPFLLAPRRSQAA
+16 SLFLFVPRLIKAA
-29 DSSAVALSGQVSSD
+29 NSTGVALSGQVSSD
-43 KEAAME
+43 KEGVME
-49 GVIVGAKK
+49 GVVVGARKE
-57 DGSPITIDVVTD
+57 GSTITIDVVSD
-69 EHGHYSFPSS
+69 KDGRYSFPSS
-79 KLGPGQ
+79 KLEAGQ

-92 VGYEMDG
+92 AGYEIDG
-99 PKTVE
+99 PTIVN
-104 VASGTSPAADIKLRP
+104 VATGTTARADIKLRP

-124 AQLNNAEWLLS
+124 AQLNNAEWLMS
-135 MPGTDA
+135 MPGADA

-155 ERIVRSTHTA
+155 ERIARSTHNA
-165 DEFLQVIQRMSLYS
+165 EEFMAVIQRMSLYS

-194 RRPATEEVIKKLQP
+194 RRPLTEEATKRLQP
-208 VADWL
+208 VAEWL

-220 TEKWEYPLKTLPR
+220 TERWEYALRTLPR
-233 PLAKATRVIITE
+233 PKAQATRVIITE
-245 YDLPRKAAQPHD
+245 YDLPRKVVQPHD
-257 VVVDSTGT
+257 VVVDSGGT

-274 FIGKLDPTTGQATEY
+274 FVGKLDPKTGRATEY
-289 PIPLLKPGF
+289 PIPLLKQGF

-331 KVQTFALPAELQK
+331 KVEVFPLPKELQK
-344 NHTQESMVMPIYSYA
+344 DHTQESMVMPTYSHV

-379 TGKYEN
+379 TGTYED
-385 LGTFALPGAGRN
+385 LGTFAIPSAGRN
-397 INAYGIPANRE
+397 INAYGIPANHE
-408 NDLYLLDFAADDIGR
+408 NDLYLLDFAADNIGR
-423 IDAKTKEFKSYPTPT
+423 IDAKTKAFHVYPTPT
-438 RASRPR
+438 RDSRPR
-444 RGMVDA
+444 RGMVDE

-458 YGANAVGMFDPKT
+458 YGANGVGMFDPKT

-493 DGDVWTASMFTDRVV
+493 NGDVWTASMFTDRVV
-508 RLNPSTGEVK
+508 RLNPKTGEVT

-544 GNNHGASIMKL
+544 GNNHGASIMRL
-555 EPIDEAVQSRA
+555 EPLDESVQSRA
-566 SAR
+566 AK

>member
-1 MSKIVVMIALMILAL
+1 MSKIALLAAAAMLAL
-16 SPFLLAPRRSQAA
+16 GSFLVVPRMTRAA
-29 DSSAVALSGQVSSD
+29 NVSGVALSGQVSSE
-43 KEAAME
+43 KENAME
-49 GVIVGAKK
+49 GVVVGAKK
-57 DGSPITIDVVTD
+57 DGSTITIDVVTD
-69 EHGHYSFPSS
+69 GGGHYSFPSS
-79 KLGPGQ
+79 KLVPGA

-99 PKTVE
+99 PHSVE
-104 VASGTSPAADIKLRP
+104 VVPGATATVDINVHM

-124 AQLNNAEWLLS
+124 AQLNNAEWLMS
-135 MPGTDA
+135 MPGTDQ
-141 QKKFLLD
+141 QKRSLLE
-148 CTGCHSL
+148 CTGCHTL
-155 ERIVRSTHTA
+155 ERIARSTHTA
-165 DEFLQVIQRMSLYS
+165 DEFVPLIQRMGTYS
-179 QGSTPAHPQL
+179 QGSTPARPQL

-194 RRPATEEVIKKLQP
+194 RRPPTEAAVKALQP
-208 VADWL
+208 VAEWL

-220 TEKWEYPLKTLPR
+220 TEKWEYSLKTLPR
-233 PLAKATRVIITE
+233 PKGKAGRVIVTE

-257 VVVDSTGT
+257 VVVDSSGT

-274 FIGKLDPTTGQATEY
+274 FIGKLDPKTGQATEY
-289 PIPLLKPGF
+289 PIPLLKQGF

-331 KVQTFALPAELQK
+331 KVQVFPLPKELQK
-344 NHTQESMVMPIYSYA
+344 DHTQESMVMPVYSNV

-370 HSILRLDLK
+370 HSILRLDVK
-379 TGKYEN
+379 TGSYEN
-385 LGTFALPGAGRN
+385 LGTFAIAGAGRN
-397 INAYGIPANRE
+397 INAYGIPANHE
-408 NDLYLLDFAADDIGR
+408 NDLYLLDFAADNIGR
-423 IDAKTKEFKSYPTPT
+423 IDAKTKEFKVYPTPT
-438 RASRPR
+438 RDSRPR

-493 DGDVWTASMFTDRVV
+493 NGDVWTASMFTDRVV
-508 RLNPSTGEVK
+508 RLNPNTGEVT

-555 EPIDEAVQSRA
+555 EPIEENVQSRA
-566 SAR
+566 AK

>member
-1 MSKIVVMIALMILAL
+1 MSKTALLAAITLVAL
-16 SPFLLAPRRSQAA
+16 SGFLFAPRLIKAA
-29 DSSAVALSGQVSSD
+29 NSPSVALSGQVSSE
-43 KEAAME
+43 KEGAME

-57 DGSPITIDVVTD
+57 DGSTITIDVVTD
-69 EHGHYSFPSS
+69 ADGRYSFPSS

-99 PKTVE
+99 PKSLE
-104 VASGTSPAADIKLRP
+104 VTSGTSATADIKVQP

-124 AQLNNAEWLLS
+124 VQLNNAEWLMS
-135 MPGTDA
+135 MPGTDV
-141 QKKFLLD
+141 QKRFLLD

-155 ERIVRSTHTA
+155 ERIARSTHTA
-165 DEFLQVIQRMSLYS
+165 DEFVPLVQRMGLYS

-194 RRPATEEVIKKLQP
+194 RRPPTEGAVKALQP
-208 VADWL
+208 VAEWL

-220 TEKWEYPLKTLPR
+220 TEKWEYSLKTLPR
-233 PLAKATRVIITE
+233 PKAKAARVIVTE
-245 YDLPRKAAQPHD
+245 YDLPRKVAQPHD

-274 FIGKLDPTTGQATEY
+274 FLGKLDPKTGQATEY
-289 PIPLLKPGF
+289 PIPLLKQGF

-313 WLAMMYQGG
+313 WLALMYQGG
-322 IAKFDRKTE
+322 IAKFDRKSE
-331 KVQTFALPAELQK
+331 KVQVFPLPKELQRD
-344 NHTQESMVMPIYSYA
+344 HTQESMVMPIYSYV

-370 HSILRLDLK
+370 HSILRLDVK
-379 TGKYEN
+379 TGAYEN
-385 LGTFALPGAGRN
+385 LGTFAIAGAGRN

-408 NDLYLLDFAADDIGR
+408 NDLYLLDSAADNIGR
-423 IDAKTKEFKSYPTPT
+423 IDAKTKEFKVYPTPT
-438 RASRPR
+438 RDSRPR

-458 YGANAVGMFDPKT
+458 YGANAVAMFDPKT
-471 EKIQEWKVP
+471 EKIQEWRVP

-493 DGDVWTASMFTDRVV
+493 NGDVWTASMFTDRVI
-508 RLNPSTGEVK
+508 RLNPNSGKVT

-555 EPIDEAVQSRA
+555 EPIDENVQSRA
-566 SAR
+566 AK

>member
-1 MSKIVVMIALMILAL
+1 MSKTAFLAAIAVVLGT
-16 SPFLLAPRRSQAA
+16 FLFATHLTRAA
-29 DSSAVALSGQVSSD
+29 NSSAVALGGQVSSD

-49 GVIVGAKK
+49 GVVVGAKK
-57 DGSPITIDVVTD
+57 DGSTITIDVVSD

-79 KLGPGQ
+79 KLSPGQ

-92 VGYEMDG
+92 VGYEIDG

-104 VASGTSPAADIKLRP
+104 VASGTTATADIKLRP

-124 AQLNNAEWLLS
+124 AQLNNAEWLMS

-148 CTGCHSL
+148 CTGCHTL
-155 ERIVRSTHTA
+155 ERIARSTHNA
-165 DEFLQVIQRMSLYS
+165 DEFLAVIQRMSLYS

-194 RRPATEEVIKKLQP
+194 RRPLGDEGTKRLQP
-208 VADWL
+208 VAEWL
-213 ATTNLSS
+213 ASTNLSS
-220 TEKWEYPLKTLPR
+220 TERWEYSLKTLPR
-233 PLAKATRVIITE
+233 PKAKATRVIVTE
-245 YDLPRKAAQPHD
+245 YDLPRKVAQPHD
-257 VVVDSTGT
+257 VVVDSGGT

-274 FIGKLDPTTGQATEY
+274 FLGKLDPKTGQATEY
-289 PIPLLKPGF
+289 PIPLLKQGF

-322 IAKFDRKTE
+322 IAKFDRKSE
-331 KVQTFALPAELQK
+331 KVQVFPLPKELQK
-344 NHTQESMVMPIYSYA
+344 DHTQESMVMPIYSYV

-379 TGKYEN
+379 TGAYEN
-385 LGTFALPGAGRN
+385 LGTFAIQGAGRN
-397 INAYGIPANRE
+397 INAYGIPANLE
-408 NDLYLLDFAADDIGR
+408 NGLYLLDFAADNIGR
-423 IDAKTKEFKSYPTPT
+423 IDAKTKEFKVWPTPT
-438 RASRPR
+438 RDSRPR

-493 DGDVWTASMFTDRVV
+493 NGDVWTASMFTDRVV
-508 RLNPSTGEVK
+508 RLNPNTGEVT

-555 EPIDEAVQSRA
+555 EPIDEDVQSRA
-566 SAR
+566 AK